1 MVFKIELDFRSGDL
15 WALWNNWLVFDPGL
29 WDILWTYHLM
39 DISLL
44 HEMHLFRAADAAA
57 ERKQAAFLGV
67 TTGRWVSDSKRTID
81 AMAVLQWWVI
91 RLDVLIMT

>member
-1 MVFKIELDFRSGDL
+1 MVFKIELEVRSGDL

-29 WDILWTYHLM
+29 GHILWTYNLS

-67 TTGRWVSDSKRTID
+67 TAGRWVSDSKRTID
-81 AMAVLQWWVI
+81 AMAVLERRVI